1 MKKKISRSIGLLLLL
16 AAGMLTLSGCSRE
29 NNAHTRG
36 VYMLLDT
43 SGTYTQ
49 ELQKAQGIINYL
61 LGSLQP
67 GESFAVARIDSGSFS
82 EKDIIQNITFDTR
95 PSVATN
101 QKRIFAQKID
111 EFVKNVKGSPYTDIS
126 GGMLQAVEWLNET
139 GSGKKTILI
148 FSDMEEEL
156 AKGYVRD
163 FPIPLKGFQGGGPEC
178 HQAAR
183 RHHRSARLPGSSG
196 PVAGQGGKR
205 RRSMAGDQ
213 RPGKAGADPL
223 RLTANPD
230 PLKTKKWGA

>member
-1 MKKKISRSIGLLLLL
+1 MKKLLSIGFLLLLIGGWL
-16 AAGMLTLSGCSRE
+16 LVAGCAKE
-29 NNAHTRG
+29 NKVHTRG

-43 SGTYTQ
+43 SGTYAQ

-82 EKDIIQNITFDTR
+82 EKDIIYKTTFDTR

-101 QKRIFAQKID
+101 QKRVFAQKID
-111 EFVKNVKGSPYTDIS
+111 EFVKDVKGSSYTDIS

-139 GSGKKTILI
+139 GAGKKTILI

-163 FPIPLKGFQGGGPEC
+163 FPIPLNGFKVVALNVTKLRGDIVDPRVYLDRLAKWQAKVESGGGQWRVINDLE
-178 HQAAR
+178 
-183 RHHRSARLPGSSG
+183 RL
-196 PVAGQGGKR
+196 
-205 RRSMAGDQ
+205 
-213 RPGKAGADPL
+213 DPIL
-223 RLTANPD
+223 SD
-230 PLKTKKWGA
+230 

>member
-1 MKKKISRSIGLLLLL
+1 MNKLFRSPVFLLPLLV
-16 AAGMLTLSGCSRE
+16 GVMLLTGSCSRE
-29 NNAHTRG
+29 NNVHTRG

-43 SGTYTQ
+43 SGTYAQ

-82 EKDIIQNITFDTR
+82 EKDIIYKVTFDTR

-101 QKRIFAQKID
+101 QKRVFAQKID

-126 GGMLQAVEWLNET
+126 GGMLQAVEWLNES
-139 GSGKKTILI
+139 GAGKKTILI

-163 FPIPLKGFQGGGPEC
+163 FPIPLKGFKVVALNVTKLRGDIVDPRVYLDRLSKWQAKVEDGGGHWQVINDLE
-178 HQAAR
+178 
-183 RHHRSARLPGSSG
+183 RLEPIL
-196 PVAGQGGKR
+196 
-205 RRSMAGDQ
+205 
-213 RPGKAGADPL
+213 AD
-223 RLTANPD
+223 
-230 PLKTKKWGA
+230 